1 MLNQDNK
8 FYIFLKDNG
17 KKILDFETFPVILKK
32 NNKQTLSLDSKNN
45 LYFVT
50 SAGQIF
56 SLNHKNYKINWLKN
70 VKAAESTGEYGLF
83 YSSPIIVKDE
93 SVYISSSEATLSID
107 SSSGNTNWE
116 IGFGTRIRP
125 VISGRFIFL
134 ISEKGFILN
143 ADLNSGKPIWSKKLF
158 KSEEFNL
165 KKIGEV
171 TSLLLISDQLFF
183 TTKNG
188 YFFFINYENG
198 EIINYAKVAKGF
210 YSRPVVANGK
220 IYIIDKSMSVLVFN

>member
-1 MLNQDNK
+1 MEITQGW
-8 FYIFLKDNG
+8 I
-17 KKILDFETFPVILKK
+17 
-32 NNKQTLSLDSKNN
+32 N
-45 LYFVT
+45 LYKPKNIT
-50 SAGQIF
+50 SFKAI
-56 SLNHKNYKINWLKN
+56 NKIKRN
-70 VKAAESTGEYGLF
+70 
-83 YSSPIIVKDE
+83 
-93 SVYISSSEATLSID
+93 
-107 SSSGNTNWE
+107 
-116 IGFGTRIRP
+116 
-125 VISGRFIFL
+125 
-134 ISEKGFILN
+134 
-143 ADLNSGKPIWSKKLF
+143 
-158 KSEEFNL
+158 FNL